1 MRGPAV
7 VLSKAQACQSRR
19 PRVLSPQRRNQS
31 VTLLDIP
38 VNTLAGQPASLGV
51 LSGKTLL
58 IVNVA
63 SKCGLT
69 PQYEGL
75 ERLQERYA
83 GRSFSVAGFPCNQFG
98 GQEPGSPDEIQEFCS
113 ATYGVTFPLFEKI
126 DVNGPGRHPIYAE
139 LTAVPDADGKAGD
152 IQWNFEKFLVS
163 HDGKV
168 LARFRPLTDPQA
180 PQVIEAI
187 EASLA

>member
-1 MRGPAV
+1 
-7 VLSKAQACQSRR
+7 
-19 PRVLSPQRRNQS
+19 
-31 VTLLDIP
+31 VTLLDTP

-51 LSGKTLL
+51 LAGKTLL

-83 GRSFSVAGFPCNQFG
+83 DRQFSVVGFPSNQFG
-98 GQEPGSPDEIQEFCS
+98 GQEPGTADEIQEFCS

-139 LTAVPDADGKAGD
+139 LTAVPDADGEAGD

-163 HDGKV
+163 HDGEV
-168 LARFRPLTDPQA
+168 LVRFRPRTEPESA
-180 PQVIEAI
+180 EVIEAI